1 MSVTAVGNNVAG
13 TDYQQYQKSDE
24 VLFKTYSYQDGK
36 GQEKV
41 YYKKDCV
48 ELSLESY
55 MIPATADNY
64 EEVRTMLKAQSGG
77 KIISPGNRFFS
88 ETYDIMRDYY
98 DGKIT
103 CDEVKNIFKEYVYH
117 AFGRPEGTQDTA
129 KAQESGET
137 WETEGINASMS
148 TYEKQKLIGWLSGLY
163 EYFSRANT
171 RNACTQNMQ
180 EGKTLM
186 EENGINWN
194 GTYYYNSDW
203 YYACEEMQK
212 MFQETAN
219 ELTEEYGA
227 EQVDFTYV
235 EQHTRF
241 TLDGGITYNGVWDS
255 MEWQINRDRAIG
267 GSFHDKNM
275 TPPEDFVYCSNA
287 TWDGKA
293 GLDGFKEYFAG
304 KNAESPFKLFLLAA
318 VKNIDAKESLLLNH
332 ENYMSA
338 SEWEDNDIYQ
348 STMSFLKN
356 FNITW
361 NYGSNRFEFLSVK

>member
-13 TDYQQYQKSDE
+13 TDYQQYQKLDE

-48 ELSLESY
+48 EPSLESY
-55 MIPATADNY
+55 TISPTADNY
-64 EEVRTMLKAQSGG
+64 EEIKNMLKSQSGG
-77 KIISPGNRFFS
+77 RILSPGNRFFS

-129 KAQESGET
+129 KVQESGET
-137 WETEGINASMS
+137 RETAGTNASMS
-148 TYEKQKLIGWLSGLY
+148 TYEKQKLTGWLSGLY

-180 EGKTLM
+180 EGKALM

-203 YYACEEMQK
+203 YYACEKMQK

-227 EQVDFTYV
+227 EPVDFAYV
-235 EQHTRF
+235 EKHTRF
-241 TLDGGITYNGVWDS
+241 TLDGGIIFNGVWDS
-255 MEWQINRDRAIG
+255 MEWQFNHDRAIM
-267 GSFHDKNM
+267 GSFKDVGM
-275 TPPEDFVYCSNA
+275 VPPKDFVYCSKVH
-287 TWDGKA
+287 WDGESSLA
-293 GLDGFKEYFAG
+293 GFREYYEN
-304 KNAESPFKLFLLAA
+304 KNSDSSFQMFLLAA
-318 VKNIDAKESLLLNH
+318 VTNTWEEKSLLL
-332 ENYMSA
+332 ERDNYES
-338 SEWEDNDIYQ
+338 SSKWEDNENYQ
-348 STMSFLKN
+348 KALAFVKN
-356 FNITW
+356 LNINWSVRT
-361 NYGSNRFEFLSVK
+361 NRFEFLKMG

>member
-48 ELSLESY
+48 ELSIQSY
-55 MIPATADNY
+55 TIPATADNY
-64 EEVRTMLKAQSGG
+64 EEVRSMLKAQSGG

-98 DGKIT
+98 AGKIT

-137 WETEGINASMS
+137 RETVGTNASMS
-148 TYEKQKLIGWLSGLY
+148 TYEKQKLTGWLSGLY

-180 EGKTLM
+180 EGKALM

-212 MFQETAN
+212 MFQETTN

-241 TLDGGITYNGVWDS
+241 TLDGGITFNGVWDS

-267 GSFHDKNM
+267 GSFHDINM

>member
-1 MSVTAVGNNVAG
+1 M
-13 TDYQQYQKSDE
+13 
-24 VLFKTYSYQDGK
+24 
-36 GQEKV
+36 
-41 YYKKDCV
+41 

-64 EEVRTMLKAQSGG
+64 EEVRSILKTQSGG

-88 ETYDIMRDYY
+88 ETYEIMRDYY
-98 DGKIT
+98 DKKIT

-117 AFGRPEGTQDTA
+117 AFGRPEETQDNAETA
-129 KAQESGET
+129 DEAKVVGT
-137 WETEGINASMS
+137 SMS
-148 TYEKQKLIGWLSGLY
+148 TYEKQRFTGWLSGLY

-171 RNACTQNMQ
+171 RNACTKNMQ
-180 EGKTLM
+180 EGKALI

-219 ELTEEYGA
+219 ELTDEYGA

-241 TLDGGITYNGVWDS
+241 TLDGGITFNGVWDS

-267 GSFHDKNM
+267 GSFHDVNM
-275 TPPEDFVYCSNA
+275 APPEDFVYCSNA
-287 TWDGKA
+287 TWDGENN
-293 GLDGFKEYFAG
+293 LDSIKEYFENER
-304 KNAESPFKLFLLAA
+304 KESPFMMFLLAA
-318 VKNIDAKESLLLNH
+318 TKNTDAKDSLLLNQ
-332 ENYMSA
+332 ENYLDS
-338 SEWEDNDIYQ
+338 SEWEENATYQ
-348 STMSFLKN
+348 STISFLKN
-356 FNITW
+356 FNIAW
-361 NYGSNRFEFLSVK
+361 NFRSNRFEFLKEG

>member
-1 MSVTAVGNNVAG
+1 MPVTQVGSNTTG
-13 TDYQQYQKSDE
+13 TDYQQYQRSDE
-24 VLFKTYSYQDGK
+24 VLFRTYSYQDGK
-36 GQEKV
+36 GQDKV

-55 MIPATADNY
+55 TVPTTADNY
-64 EEVRTMLKAQSGG
+64 EEIKNMLKTQSGG

-103 CDEVKNIFKEYVYH
+103 CAEVKNIFKEYVYH
-117 AFGRPEGTQDTA
+117 AFGRTEETQDNVETA
-129 KAQESGET
+129 DDAKVVGT
-137 WETEGINASMS
+137 SMS
-148 TYEKQKLIGWLSGLY
+148 NYEKQRFTGWLSGLY

-180 EGKTLM
+180 EGKALM

-212 MFQETAN
+212 LFQETAN

-255 MEWQINRDRAIG
+255 NPPHTSQILIERA
-267 GSFHDKNM
+267 F
-275 TPPEDFVYCSNA
+275 A
-287 TWDGKA
+287 THHHPCVIKSVII
-293 GLDGFKEYFAG
+293 L
-304 KNAESPFKLFLLAA
+304 S
-318 VKNIDAKESLLLNH
+318 
-332 ENYMSA
+332 SA
-338 SEWEDNDIYQ
+338 C
-348 STMSFLKN
+348 FP
-356 FNITW
+356 
-361 NYGSNRFEFLSVK
+361 

>member
-24 VLFKTYSYQDGK
+24 VLFKTYSYQNGK

-64 EEVRTMLKAQSGG
+64 EEVRNMLKAQSSG

-88 ETYDIMRDYY
+88 ETYEIMRDYY
-98 DGKIT
+98 DGKIS

-117 AFGRPEGTQDTA
+117 EFGRPEKSEISVENQMD
-129 KAQESGET
+129 QEV
-137 WETEGINASMS
+137 NVADMSMS
-148 TYEKQKLIGWLSGLY
+148 IYEKQRFTGWLSGLY

-171 RNACTQNMQ
+171 RNACSKNMQ
-180 EGKTLM
+180 EGKNLM
-186 EENGINWN
+186 EENGVSWN

-212 MFQETAN
+212 LFQETVN
-219 ELTEEYGA
+219 ELTKEYGT
-227 EQVDFTYV
+227 ESVDFAYV

-241 TLDGGITYNGVWDS
+241 NLDGGITFNGVWNFR
-255 MEWQINRDRAIG
+255 ELQINYSRPYTESVLKQDVI
-267 GSFHDKNM
+267 
-275 TPPEDFVYCSNA
+275 PPKDFVYCSKIH
-287 TWDGKA
+287 WDSEKS
-293 GLDGFKEYFAG
+293 LDGFRKFYEDKDKVNSFQI
-304 KNAESPFKLFLLAA
+304 FLLAA
-318 VKNIDAKESLLLNH
+318 VTNAWEEKSLLLERTH
-332 ENYMSA
+332 YEPS
-338 SEWEDNDIYQ
+338 SKWEDNENYQ
-348 STMSFLKN
+348 KALAFVKN
-356 FNITW
+356 FNINWSVRT
-361 NYGSNRFEFLSVK
+361 NRFEFLKMG

>member
-1 MSVTAVGNNVAG
+1 MSVTQIGNNVAG

-24 VLFKTYSYQDGK
+24 VLFRTYSYQDGK
-36 GQEKV
+36 GQENV

-48 ELSLESY
+48 QLSMQSY
-55 MIPATADNY
+55 TISATADNY
-64 EEVRTMLKAQSGG
+64 EEVRSMLKAQSGG

-98 DGKIT
+98 EGKISS
-103 CDEVKNIFKEYVYH
+103 DEVKTIFREYVYH
-117 AFGRPEGTQDTA
+117 EFGRPEGIPDTSE
-129 KAQESGET
+129 AQESGEVT
-137 WETEGINASMS
+137 GTSASMS
-148 TYEKQKLIGWLSGLY
+148 TYEKRRFTGWLSGLY

-171 RNACTQNMQ
+171 RNACIQNMQ
-180 EGKTLM
+180 EGKALM

-267 GSFHDKNM
+267 GSFWDVSLAPPKN
-275 TPPEDFVYCSNA
+275 FVYCSNA
-287 TWDGKA
+287 YWKG
-293 GLDGFKEYFAG
+293 ER
-304 KNAESPFKLFLLAA
+304 LLANGKRMIPIR
-318 VKNIDAKESLLLNH
+318 VL
-332 ENYMSA
+332 
-338 SEWEDNDIYQ
+338 
-348 STMSFLKN
+348 F
-356 FNITW
+356 
-361 NYGSNRFEFLSVK
+361 RF

>member
-1 MSVTAVGNNVAG
+1 MSVTSVGNNVVG

-24 VLFKTYSYQDGK
+24 VLFKTYSYQEGK
-36 GQEKV
+36 EQEKV

-64 EEVRTMLKAQSGG
+64 EEVRSILKTQSGG

-88 ETYDIMRDYY
+88 ETYEIMRDYY
-98 DGKIT
+98 DKKIT

-117 AFGRPEGTQDTA
+117 AFGRPEETQDNAETA
-129 KAQESGET
+129 DEAKVVGT
-137 WETEGINASMS
+137 SMS
-148 TYEKQKLIGWLSGLY
+148 TYEKQRFTGWLSGLY

-171 RNACTQNMQ
+171 RNACTKNMQ
-180 EGKTLM
+180 EGKALI

-219 ELTEEYGA
+219 ELTDEYGA

-241 TLDGGITYNGVWDS
+241 TLDGGITFNGVWDS

-267 GSFHDKNM
+267 GSFHDVNM
-275 TPPEDFVYCSNA
+275 APPEDFVYCSNA
-287 TWDGKA
+287 TWDGENN
-293 GLDGFKEYFAG
+293 LDSIKEYFENER
-304 KNAESPFKLFLLAA
+304 KESPFMMFLLAA
-318 VKNIDAKESLLLNH
+318 TKNTDAKDSLLLNQ
-332 ENYMSA
+332 ENYLDS
-338 SEWEDNDIYQ
+338 SEWEENATYQ
-348 STMSFLKN
+348 STISFLKN
-356 FNITW
+356 FNIAW
-361 NYGSNRFEFLSVK
+361 NFRSNRFEFLKEG